1 MIRRLTISYTLVYLN
16 DKPLWAIIIH
26 LITSTL
32 YVVYLIK
39 TKPFIKAH
47 STRFEIITETF
58 ICIGAMYFMLYCND
72 AYEIDSKTD
81 IGWFYLGFNSIS
93 LLYILKIL
101 ITDFIFN
108 ELPEYIV
115 SYKNTKKK
123 TMRYCFKR
131 RWMKMKR

>member
-1 MIRRLTISYTLVYLN
+1 MIRRLIVSYALVYLN
-16 DKPLWAIIIH
+16 DKPLEAIIMH
-26 LITSTL
+26 LIISTL

-39 TKPFIKAH
+39 TKPFIEAN

-72 AYEIDSKTD
+72 GYELDSKTD

-101 ITDFIFN
+101 LKDFIFN
-108 ELPEYIV
+108 ELPEYFNT
-115 SYKNTKKK
+115 YKDLK
-123 TMRYCFKR
+123 
-131 RWMKMKR
+131 

>member
-1 MIRRLTISYTLVYLN
+1 MIRRLIISYTLVYLN
-16 DKPLWAIIIH
+16 DKPLEAIIIH

-32 YVVYLIK
+32 YVIYLIK
-39 TKPFIKAH
+39 AKPFTEAH

-72 AYEIDSKTD
+72 AYELDSKTD

-101 ITDFIFN
+101 LKDFIFI
-108 ELPEYIV
+108 EIPEYFDY
-115 SYKNTKKK
+115 YKSLK
-123 TMRYCFKR
+123 
-131 RWMKMKR
+131 